1 MNKIIPKKKKRKKAK
16 WLSEEAL
23 QIAEEIS
30 KKQQRKGKVHPT
42 ERTVSKN
49 NKELFSEQCKEIR
62 GKQQKGRER
71 LEISSRKLE
80 ISKEPI

>member
-1 MNKIIPKKKKRKKAK
+1 MLVVFSYERSFNC
-16 WLSEEAL
+16 LSSL

-62 GKQQKGRER
+62 GEQQKGRER